1 MGKDNKKVTNT
12 TSTTT
17 KPENTSV
24 ETTEYFVFDD
34 KGNKVFTPNYQRKVT
49 QERVVGPDA
58 QTLGLFNEHIAP
70 TIAKKHGVTV
80 NEKGEVV
87 LDTPLSKFM
96 GYDVEAER
104 KRREKE
110 KELNEFKRK
119 EANWYNGISVLM
131 DIAGAAAGA
140 NVQKRTPTD
149 VAAQAVA
156 ANEALR
162 REGMAEDAAIEQ
174 VKQKKAYDYWSD
186 MAKQISE
193 LNSKVREEYTEKPQS
208 QKTKHTPEVKSTTTS
223 TSTTVGG
230 DNNSISS
237 GKKGNKEYSIVV
249 NTNVDGTDKK
259 EKVNISEDNYNKIGD
274 ILAAY
279 YQDIITMP
287 AGDSLTEP
295 KEPYSWQS
303 EEKKEKYKADKAA
316 YDAAVA
322 QDALKSALQNELR
335 SYHKVNSNDGYT
347 WDTDRMLANG
357 VLYNLPQEVKDY
369 ITEHSGGKITFG
381 EPVQLENGLV
391 RETVIVNDGSDDGWG
406 DTTNYDD

>member
-1 MGKDNKKVTNT
+1 MAEKDENKKVTYT
-12 TSTTT
+12 SSTTT
-17 KPENTSV
+17 KPAIDST
-24 ETTEYFVFDD
+24 ETTEYFVIDP
-34 KGNKVFTPNYQRKVT
+34 KTGNKVFTPNYQRKVT

-87 LDTPLSKFM
+87 LDDTPLSKFM

-156 ANEALR
+156 SNEALR

-223 TSTTVGG
+223 TSTTTGG
-230 DNNSISS
+230 GS
-237 GKKGNKEYSIVV
+237 KGNSGGGGSARYLGYTVMV
-249 NTNVDGTDKK
+249 NGQPENREIPMDIGT
-259 EKVNISEDNYNKIGD
+259 YNKIGED
-274 ILAAY
+274 IISHYRKL
-279 YQDIITMP
+279 YQD
-287 AGDSLTEP
+287 ADSTRKKAIAAVLEGMGVRVKTKGGYEWRIDAAMSQGLFYMLP
-295 KEPYSWQS
+295 
-303 EEKKEKYKADKAA
+303 EELKKEIIKK
-316 YDAAVA
+316 
-322 QDALKSALQNELR
+322 
-335 SYHKVNSNDGYT
+335 
-347 WDTDRMLANG
+347 ANG
-357 VLYNLPQEVKDY
+357 EIEFVE
-369 ITEHSGGKITFG
+369 GA
-381 EPVQLENGLV
+381 NGMD
-391 RETVIVNDGSDDGWG
+391 VIQPKGAARPFIPTPEGDEEEEELMGS
-406 DTTNYDD
+406 

>member
-17 KPENTSV
+17 KPALDST

-140 NVQKRTPTD
+140 RVQKRTPTD

-162 REGMAEDAAIEQ
+162 REGVAEDAAIEQ

-186 MAKQISE
+186 MAKQISK

-223 TSTTVGG
+223 TSTTTGG
-230 DNNSISS
+230 GS
-237 GKKGNKEYSIVV
+237 KGNSGGGGSARYLGYTVMV
-249 NTNVDGTDKK
+249 NGQPENREIPMDIGT
-259 EKVNISEDNYNKIGD
+259 YNKIGED
-274 ILAAY
+274 IISHYRKL
-279 YQDIITMP
+279 YQD
-287 AGDSLTEP
+287 ADSTQKKAIAAVLEGMGVRVKTKGGYEWRKDAAMSQGLFYMLP
-295 KEPYSWQS
+295 
-303 EEKKEKYKADKAA
+303 EELKKEIIKK
-316 YDAAVA
+316 
-322 QDALKSALQNELR
+322 
-335 SYHKVNSNDGYT
+335 
-347 WDTDRMLANG
+347 ANG
-357 VLYNLPQEVKDY
+357 EIEFVEGANGMDVIQPKGAPSGYNPNGSTPQEQ
-369 ITEHSGGKITFG
+369 
-381 EPVQLENGLV
+381 PM
-391 RETVIVNDGSDDGWG
+391 
-406 DTTNYDD
+406 

>member
-17 KPENTSV
+17 KPALDST
-24 ETTEYFVFDD
+24 ETTEYFVIDPNT
-34 KGNKVFTPNYQRKVT
+34 GNKVFTPNYQRKVT

-140 NVQKRTPTD
+140 NVQKRAPTD

-186 MAKQISE
+186 MAKQISK

-223 TSTTVGG
+223 TSTTTGG
-230 DNNSISS
+230 GS
-237 GKKGNKEYSIVV
+237 KGNSGGGGSARYLGYTVMV
-249 NTNVDGTDKK
+249 NGQPENREIPMDIGT
-259 EKVNISEDNYNKIGD
+259 YNKIGED
-274 ILAAY
+274 IISHYRKL
-279 YQDIITMP
+279 YQD
-287 AGDSLTEP
+287 ADSTQKKAIAAVLEGMGVRVKTKGGYEWRKDAAMSQGLFYMLP
-295 KEPYSWQS
+295 
-303 EEKKEKYKADKAA
+303 EELKKEIIKK
-316 YDAAVA
+316 
-322 QDALKSALQNELR
+322 
-335 SYHKVNSNDGYT
+335 
-347 WDTDRMLANG
+347 ANG
-357 VLYNLPQEVKDY
+357 EIEFVE
-369 ITEHSGGKITFG
+369 GA
-381 EPVQLENGLV
+381 NGMD
-391 RETVIVNDGSDDGWG
+391 VIQPKGAARPFIPTPEGDEEEEELMGS
-406 DTTNYDD
+406 

>member
-1 MGKDNKKVTNT
+1 MANEQDDKNKKVTYT
-12 TSTTT
+12 SSTTT

-24 ETTEYFVFDD
+24 ETTEYFVIDPNT
-34 KGNKVFTPNYQRKVT
+34 GNKVFSPNYQRKVT

-140 NVQKRTPTD
+140 RVQKRTPTD

-156 ANEALR
+156 TNEALR
-162 REGMAEDAAIEQ
+162 REGVAEDVAIEQ

-208 QKTKHTPEVKSTTTS
+208 QKTKHTPESKSITKS
-223 TSTTVGG
+223 TSTTTGG
-230 DNNSISS
+230 GRGNGSGDGDGYNSSRRYLGYTVMVN
-237 GKKGNKEYSIVV
+237 GKPENRSIPM
-249 NTNVDGTDKK
+249 DIGT
-259 EKVNISEDNYNKIGD
+259 YNKIGED
-274 ILAAY
+274 IISHYRKL
-279 YQDIITMP
+279 YQD
-287 AGDSLTEP
+287 ADSTQKKAIAAVLEGMGVRVKTKGGYEWRKDAAMSQGLFYMLP
-295 KEPYSWQS
+295 
-303 EEKKEKYKADKAA
+303 EELKKEIIKK
-316 YDAAVA
+316 
-322 QDALKSALQNELR
+322 
-335 SYHKVNSNDGYT
+335 
-347 WDTDRMLANG
+347 ANG
-357 VLYNLPQEVKDY
+357 EIEFVE
-369 ITEHSGGKITFG
+369 GA
-381 EPVQLENGLV
+381 NGMD
-391 RETVIVNDGSDDGWG
+391 VIQPKGAARPFIPTPEGDEEEEELMGS
-406 DTTNYDD
+406 

>member
-17 KPENTSV
+17 KPALDST
-24 ETTEYFVFDD
+24 ETTEYFVIDP
-34 KGNKVFTPNYQRKVT
+34 KTGNKVFTPNFQRKVT

-162 REGMAEDAAIEQ
+162 KEGLAEDAAIEQ

-223 TSTTVGG
+223 TSTTTGG
-230 DNNSISS
+230 KNSSNTN
-237 GKKGNKEYSIVV
+237 GTKKEYSIAV
-249 NTNVDGTDKK
+249 NTNGTKK
-259 EKVNISEDNYNKIGD
+259 IEKVNLTQDDYNKIGD
-274 ILAAY
+274 LLAAH
-279 YQDIITMP
+279 YQNIITTP
-287 AGDSLTEP
+287 STVSLSEPTEP
-295 KEPYSWQS
+295 NRWAS
-303 EEKKEKYKADKAA
+303 EEKKAKYQEDKAA

-322 QDALKSALQNELR
+322 QDEMHKALADELR
-335 SYHKVNSNDGYT
+335 SYHKSNDTNGYT

-357 VLYNLPQEVKDY
+357 VLYNLPQNIKDY
-369 ITEHSGGKITFG
+369 ITEASGGKITFG
-381 EPVQLENGLV
+381 TPVKMDNGLM
-391 RETVIVNDGSDDGWG
+391 RETVIIQNDDNGWG
-406 DTTNYDD
+406 NIDDNNYDD

>member
-12 TSTTT
+12 TSTTI

-186 MAKQISE
+186 MAKQISK

-223 TSTTVGG
+223 TSTTTEPLPLPDKSSRRYLGYTVMVNGQLE
-230 DNNSISS
+230 NRSIPMD
-237 GKKGNKEYSIVV
+237 I
-249 NTNVDGTDKK
+249 GT
-259 EKVNISEDNYNKIGD
+259 YNKIGED
-274 ILAAY
+274 LISHYRKLHNEAKGDEKRAIETVLESLGIRVKTKGGYEWRKDAAMSQGLFY
-279 YQDIITMP
+279 MLP
-287 AGDSLTEP
+287 
-295 KEPYSWQS
+295 
-303 EEKKEKYKADKAA
+303 EELKKEIIKK
-316 YDAAVA
+316 
-322 QDALKSALQNELR
+322 
-335 SYHKVNSNDGYT
+335 
-347 WDTDRMLANG
+347 ANG
-357 VLYNLPQEVKDY
+357 EIEFVE
-369 ITEHSGGKITFG
+369 GA
-381 EPVQLENGLV
+381 NGMD
-391 RETVIVNDGSDDGWG
+391 VIQPKGVARPFIPTPEGDEEEEELIGS
-406 DTTNYDD
+406 

>member
-49 QERVVGPDA
+49 QEMVVGPDA

-70 TIAKKHGVTV
+70 TIEKKHGVTV

-110 KELNEFKRK
+110 KELNEFRRK

-162 REGMAEDAAIEQ
+162 REGVAEDAAIEQ
-174 VKQKKAYDYWSD
+174 VKQKKAYDYWTD

-223 TSTTVGG
+223 TSTTTGG
-230 DNNSISS
+230 KNSSNIN
-237 GKKGNKEYSIVV
+237 GTKKEYSIAV
-249 NTNVDGTDKK
+249 NTNGTKK
-259 EKVNISEDNYNKIGD
+259 IEKVNLTQDDYNKIGD
-274 ILAAY
+274 LLAAH
-279 YQDIITMP
+279 YQNIITTP
-287 AGDSLTEP
+287 STVSLSEPTEP
-295 KEPYSWQS
+295 NRWAS
-303 EEKKEKYKADKAA
+303 EEKKAKYQEDKAA

-322 QDALKSALQNELR
+322 QDEMHKALADELR
-335 SYHKVNSNDGYT
+335 SYHKHNDTYGYT

-357 VLYNLPQEVKDY
+357 VLYNLPQNIKDY
-369 ITEHSGGKITFG
+369 ITEASGGKITFG
-381 EPVQLENGLV
+381 TPVKMDNGLM
-391 RETVIVNDGSDDGWG
+391 RETVIIQNDDNGWG
-406 DTTNYDD
+406 NIDDNNYDD

>member
-17 KPENTSV
+17 KPAIDST
-24 ETTEYFVFDD
+24 ETTEYFVIDD

-80 NEKGEVV
+80 NEKGEVI

-110 KELNEFKRK
+110 KELNEFRRK

-162 REGMAEDAAIEQ
+162 REGVAEDAAIEQ

-193 LNSKVREEYTEKPQS
+193 LNSKVREEYNEKPQS

-223 TSTTVGG
+223 TSTTTGG
-230 DNNSISS
+230 S
-237 GKKGNKEYSIVV
+237 KGNSGGGGSARYLGYTVMV
-249 NTNVDGTDKK
+249 NGQPENREIPMDIGT
-259 EKVNISEDNYNKIGD
+259 YNKIGED
-274 ILAAY
+274 LISHYRKLHNEATGDEKRAIETVLA
-279 YQDIITMP
+279 
-287 AGDSLTEP
+287 SLGIRVKTKGGYEWRADAAMSQGLFYMLP
-295 KEPYSWQS
+295 
-303 EEKKEKYKADKAA
+303 EELKKEIIKK
-316 YDAAVA
+316 
-322 QDALKSALQNELR
+322 
-335 SYHKVNSNDGYT
+335 
-347 WDTDRMLANG
+347 ANG
-357 VLYNLPQEVKDY
+357 EIEFVE
-369 ITEHSGGKITFG
+369 GA
-381 EPVQLENGLV
+381 NGMD
-391 RETVIVNDGSDDGWG
+391 VIQPKGAARPFIPTPEGDEEEEELMGS
-406 DTTNYDD
+406 

>member
-1 MGKDNKKVTNT
+1 MAEKDENKKVTYT
-12 TSTTT
+12 SSTTT
-17 KPENTSV
+17 KPALDST
-24 ETTEYFVFDD
+24 ETTEYFVIDP
-34 KGNKVFTPNYQRKVT
+34 KTGNKVFTPNFQRKVT
-49 QERVVGPDA
+49 QEMVVGPDA

-80 NEKGEVV
+80 DEKGEVV

-162 REGMAEDAAIEQ
+162 REGVAEDAAIEQ

-223 TSTTVGG
+223 TSTTTGG
-230 DNNSISS
+230 GS
-237 GKKGNKEYSIVV
+237 KGNSGGGGSARYLGYTVMV
-249 NTNVDGTDKK
+249 NGQPENREIPMDIGT
-259 EKVNISEDNYNKIGD
+259 YNKIGED
-274 ILAAY
+274 IISHYRKL
-279 YQDIITMP
+279 YQD
-287 AGDSLTEP
+287 ADSTQKKAIAAVLEGMGVRVRTKGGYEWRKDAAMSQGLFYMLP
-295 KEPYSWQS
+295 
-303 EEKKEKYKADKAA
+303 EELKKEIIKK
-316 YDAAVA
+316 
-322 QDALKSALQNELR
+322 
-335 SYHKVNSNDGYT
+335 
-347 WDTDRMLANG
+347 ANG
-357 VLYNLPQEVKDY
+357 EIEFVEGANGMDVIQPKGAARPFVPS
-369 ITEHSGGKITFG
+369 TEGD
-381 EPVQLENGLV
+381 EDDEEELM
-391 RETVIVNDGSDDGWG
+391 GS
-406 DTTNYDD
+406 

>member
-104 KRREKE
+104 KRREKV
-110 KELNEFKRK
+110 KELNEFRRK

-140 NVQKRTPTD
+140 RVQKRTPTD

-208 QKTKHTPEVKSTTTS
+208 QKTKHTSEVKSTTTS
-223 TSTTVGG
+223 TSTTTGG
-230 DNNSISS
+230 SS
-237 GKKGNKEYSIVV
+237 KGDSGGGGSARYLGYTVMVNGKPENREIPM
-249 NTNVDGTDKK
+249 DIGT
-259 EKVNISEDNYNKIGD
+259 YNKIGED
-274 ILAAY
+274 IISHYRKL
-279 YQDIITMP
+279 YQD
-287 AGDSLTEP
+287 ADSTQKKAIAAVLEGMGVRVKTKGGYEWRKDAAMSQGLFYMLP
-295 KEPYSWQS
+295 
-303 EEKKEKYKADKAA
+303 EELKKEIIKK
-316 YDAAVA
+316 
-322 QDALKSALQNELR
+322 
-335 SYHKVNSNDGYT
+335 
-347 WDTDRMLANG
+347 ANG
-357 VLYNLPQEVKDY
+357 EIEFVE
-369 ITEHSGGKITFG
+369 G
-381 EPVQLENGLV
+381 ENGMD
-391 RETVIVNDGSDDGWG
+391 VIQPKGAARPFIPTPEGDEEEEELMGS
-406 DTTNYDD
+406 

>member
-34 KGNKVFTPNYQRKVT
+34 KGNKVFTPNFQRKVT

-162 REGMAEDAAIEQ
+162 REGLAEDAAIEQ

-186 MAKQISE
+186 MAKQTSE

-223 TSTTVGG
+223 TSTTTGG
-230 DNNSISS
+230 KVSERYLNYTVMVNGKPENRKIPMDIGLHEQIGYDIVSHYRTLYNNAT
-237 GKKGNKEYSIVV
+237 GDEKKRLGDLLANMGVRVKTKGGYEWNEDASMYQGLFYKLPEDIKEEIVKAA
-249 NTNVDGTDKK
+249 NGEIEFIEGEDG
-259 EKVNISEDNYNKIGD
+259 I
-274 ILAAY
+274 
-279 YQDIITMP
+279 DIIQ
-287 AGDSLTEP
+287 P
-295 KEPYSWQS
+295 KGAARPFIPTPEGG
-303 EEKKEKYKADKAA
+303 EEEE
-316 YDAAVA
+316 
-322 QDALKSALQNELR
+322 EL
-335 SYHKVNSNDGYT
+335 
-347 WDTDRMLANG
+347 M
-357 VLYNLPQEVKDY
+357 
-369 ITEHSGGKITFG
+369 
-381 EPVQLENGLV
+381 
-391 RETVIVNDGSDDGWG
+391 GS
-406 DTTNYDD
+406 

>member
-1 MGKDNKKVTNT
+1 MGKDNKTVTNT

-17 KPENTSV
+17 KPALDST
-24 ETTEYFVFDD
+24 ETTEYFVIDP
-34 KGNKVFTPNYQRKVT
+34 KTGNKVFTPNYQRKVT

-223 TSTTVGG
+223 TSTTTGG
-230 DNNSISS
+230 GS
-237 GKKGNKEYSIVV
+237 KGNSGGGGSARYLGYTVMV
-249 NTNVDGTDKK
+249 NGQPENREIPMDIGT
-259 EKVNISEDNYNKIGD
+259 YNKIGED
-274 ILAAY
+274 IISHYRKL
-279 YQDIITMP
+279 YQD
-287 AGDSLTEP
+287 ADSTQKKAIAAVLEGMGVRVKTKGGYEWRKDAAMSQGLFYMLP
-295 KEPYSWQS
+295 
-303 EEKKEKYKADKAA
+303 EELKKEIIKK
-316 YDAAVA
+316 
-322 QDALKSALQNELR
+322 
-335 SYHKVNSNDGYT
+335 
-347 WDTDRMLANG
+347 ANG
-357 VLYNLPQEVKDY
+357 EIEFVE
-369 ITEHSGGKITFG
+369 GA
-381 EPVQLENGLV
+381 NGMD
-391 RETVIVNDGSDDGWG
+391 VIQPKGVARPFIPTPEGDEEEEELIGS
-406 DTTNYDD
+406 

>member
-1 MGKDNKKVTNT
+1 MADNLNKKVTNT

-17 KPENTSV
+17 KPAIDST
-24 ETTEYFVFDD
+24 ETTEYFVIDPD
-34 KGNKVFTPNYQRKVT
+34 TGNKVFTPNYQRKVT

-140 NVQKRTPTD
+140 RVQKRTPTN

-162 REGMAEDAAIEQ
+162 REGVAEDAAIEQ

-223 TSTTVGG
+223 TSTTTGG
-230 DNNSISS
+230 VDVYNSSRRYL
-237 GKKGNKEYSIVV
+237 GYTVMVNGQPENRSIPM
-249 NTNVDGTDKK
+249 DIGT
-259 EKVNISEDNYNKIGD
+259 YNKISKD
-274 ILAAY
+274 IVAHY
-279 YQDIITMP
+279 KKIYQD
-287 AGDSLTEP
+287 ADSTQKELIEAELGGLGVLTIGNEREP
-295 KEPYSWQS
+295 KWDEDAAMSQGLFYMLP
-303 EEKKEKYKADKAA
+303 EELKKEIIK
-316 YDAAVA
+316 
-322 QDALKSALQNELR
+322 
-335 SYHKVNSNDGYT
+335 
-347 WDTDRMLANG
+347 MANG
-357 VLYNLPQEVKDY
+357 EIEFVEGANGMDVIQPKGAARPFVPS
-369 ITEHSGGKITFG
+369 TEGD
-381 EPVQLENGLV
+381 ED
-391 RETVIVNDGSDDGWG
+391 REEELMGS
-406 DTTNYDD
+406 

>member
-17 KPENTSV
+17 KPAIDST
-24 ETTEYFVFDD
+24 ETTEYFVIDP
-34 KGNKVFTPNYQRKVT
+34 KTGNKVFTPNYQRKVT
-49 QERVVGPDA
+49 QEMVVGPDA

-80 NEKGEVV
+80 DEKGEVV

-162 REGMAEDAAIEQ
+162 REGVAEDAAIEQ

-223 TSTTVGG
+223 TSTTTGG
-230 DNNSISS
+230 KVSERYLNYTVMVNGKPENRKIPMDIGLHEQIGYDIVSHYRTLYNNATGDEKKRLGDLLANMGVRVKTKGGYEWNEDASMYQ
-237 GKKGNKEYSIVV
+237 GKFYKLPEDI
-249 NTNVDGTDKK
+249 KK
-259 EKVNISEDNYNKIGD
+259 EIVKAANGEIEFIEGEDGI
-274 ILAAY
+274 
-279 YQDIITMP
+279 DIIQ
-287 AGDSLTEP
+287 P
-295 KEPYSWQS
+295 KGAPS
-303 EEKKEKYKADKAA
+303 
-316 YDAAVA
+316 
-322 QDALKSALQNELR
+322 
-335 SYHKVNSNDGYT
+335 GYNP
-347 WDTDRMLANG
+347 NG
-357 VLYNLPQEVKDY
+357 STPQEK
-369 ITEHSGGKITFG
+369 
-381 EPVQLENGLV
+381 PM
-391 RETVIVNDGSDDGWG
+391 
-406 DTTNYDD
+406 